1 MMNRNEKL
9 EIAKRLRLS
18 TESELSRDDLEQ
30 ILDAELS
37 KPEAEMDT
45 ELVQQIVDLLEE
57 TPSQAQQR
65 EAWRKTDKRL
75 KLKQW
80 QPVVSGL
87 TRIAAVGVILVAL
100 MFATYGTAQALNWEF
115 LLRWMKPFA
124 ETAAGKDPPG
134 VFINDHDLS
143 FLHNVMDVFFKQ
155 TVRAEQLGN
164 IMEAFTLESEFLL
177 EGFFLFEFGFFI
189 QFGIGIDRMN
199 GFQKIGK
206 NERILVAG
214 NSISAFFRQVCFML
228 LFAHGEVESTFHF
241 LKHTAVVVAADI
253 HIHLFHAFHDFD
265 IFQQVHQLTVIGHTH
280 FHLNE
285 LDCCI
290 FQLIIRG
297 IFFGKDSTCF
307 ADQAGTEK
315 ILFIVKICNGRLQ

>member
-80 QPVVSGL
+80 QPVVTGL

-115 LLRWMKPFA
+115 LLRLMRPFA
-124 ETAAGKDPPG
+124 ETFMVYTGNKPDATPLPQTSEVYSDVELTFTQMEFATLADCPDDIDGYLVKPVWIPERFTYLFGSMYSDFQVTAISHVFNSSEGRCIMDISKFRDSKDASLY
-134 VFINDHDLS
+134 HY
-143 FLHNVMDVFFKQ
+143 
-155 TVRAEQLGN
+155 EQLPEN
-164 IMEAFTLESEFLL
+164 NVSMY
-177 EGFFLFEFGFFI
+177 
-189 QFGIGIDRMN
+189 
-199 GFQKIGK
+199 
-206 NERILVAG
+206 VAG
-214 NSISAFFRQVCFML
+214 CQVAFYYNTDNTQLSASWLYENTNYVITGAINKEEIVSII
-228 LFAHGEVESTFHF
+228 ESMM
-241 LKHTAVVVAADI
+241 K
-253 HIHLFHAFHDFD
+253 
-265 IFQQVHQLTVIGHTH
+265 
-280 FHLNE
+280 
-285 LDCCI
+285 
-290 FQLIIRG
+290 
-297 IFFGKDSTCF
+297 
-307 ADQAGTEK
+307 
-315 ILFIVKICNGRLQ
+315 

>member
-80 QPVVSGL
+80 QPFVTGL
-87 TRIAAVGVILVAL
+87 TKIAAVVVILVAL

-115 LLRWMKPFA
+115 LLRWMRPFA
-124 ETAAGKDPPG
+124 ETFMVYTGDKPTPTPMPQG
-134 VFINDHDLS
+134 
-143 FLHNVMDVFFKQ
+143 DVVYDDFTMTFTQQEFASLADCPDKIDGYPVKPVWMPERFTYLQ
-155 TVRAEQLGN
+155 GN
-164 IMEAFTLESEFLL
+164 MYS
-177 EGFFLFEFGFFI
+177 
-189 QFGIGIDRMN
+189 D
-199 GFQKIGK
+199 
-206 NERILVAG
+206 
-214 NSISAFFRQVCFML
+214 
-228 LFAHGEVESTFHF
+228 AHT
-241 LKHTAVVVAADI
+241 TAVTHV
-253 HIHLFHAFHDFD
+253 
-265 IFQQVHQLTVIGHTH
+265 FQS
-280 FHLNE
+280 
-285 LDCCI
+285 D
-290 FQLIIRG
+290 
-297 IFFGKDSTCF
+297 
-307 ADQAGTEK
+307 
-315 ILFIVKICNGRLQ
+315 NGRCIIDISKVENSNVTDSYHFERVPDENMSTYVNGHQITFYTNTDNAILAASLVFENTTYYVSGAVSEEEIVSIFTSMMK